1 MYNESAMLEQ
11 MEMTNDIVWKITL
24 GIKQNQSFNEFSI
37 GGTPIVYH
45 FVSPL
50 VTKVL
55 RPTDGENGIKPKLN
69 N

>member
-37 GGTPIVYH
+37 GGTPIFYN
-45 FVSPL
+45 FARPL
-50 VTKVL
+50 VTKIL
-55 RPTDGENGIKPKLN
+55 CPTDVVNGIKLK
-69 N
+69 